1 MTGIIHFSVS
11 QKLEALFN
19 KKSIVSSKEMLKF
32 LRKVAFNALQSKN
45 IINCEPDDTV
55 LAVFVKG
62 KTKYISIK
70 ENKDLTDALEL
81 YFIEKKARKR
91 FLIGVLKS
99 IDLERLKKHADVKST

>member
-1 MTGIIHFSVS
+1 MAGIVTFSVS
-11 QKLEALFN
+11 RKLEVLFD
-19 KKSIVSSKEMLKF
+19 KSGIYSTKEILKF
-32 LRKVAFNALQSKN
+32 LRKAAFNALQSKN

-70 ENKDLTDALEL
+70 ENKDLIDALEL
-81 YFIEKKARKR
+81 YFVEKKARKR

-99 IDLERLKKHADVKST
+99 IDLERLKKHADVKPT